1 MAEPTVAAGF
11 ARGLLDLA
19 ATQGAARGPLA
30 AAAGIDPADLEDQD
44 NRIPFA
50 AYVALMRA
58 AKAATGDPAL
68 ALHFGE
74 AMDIGQL
81 SIVGL
86 LGQACATTGEAFAQ
100 LNRYA
105 RLAVDIDLGATDRL
119 QLVQRGAAL
128 WLVDTRPDP
137 DDFPELTESGFA
149 RMAASGRRLGLAAP
163 ILEVHV
169 THEEPPYRDEYER
182 IFQAPVRFGSS
193 WNAVRIDP
201 AVMTRPIATQPRYVF
216 GVLSE
221 RAEALLAE
229 LEASKTMRGRVER
242 LLLPMLHTGQAAIA
256 PVARQLGLSRQTLY
270 RRLRA
275 EGVTFEAVLDGL
287 RHRLALHYLQ
297 GRKVSVNETA
307 YLVGFSDRAAFS
319 RAFKRWT
326 GTGPGA
332 ARSGR
337 ES

>member
-1 MAEPTVAAGF
+1 
-11 ARGLLDLA
+11 
-19 ATQGAARGPLA
+19 
-30 AAAGIDPADLEDQD
+30 
-44 NRIPFA
+44 
-50 AYVALMRA
+50 
-58 AKAATGDPAL
+58 
-68 ALHFGE
+68 
-74 AMDIGQL
+74 
-81 SIVGL
+81 
-86 LGQACATTGEAFAQ
+86 
-100 LNRYA
+100 
-105 RLAVDIDLGATDRL
+105 
-119 QLVQRGAAL
+119 
-128 WLVDTRPDP
+128 
-137 DDFPELTESGFA
+137 
-149 RMAASGRRLGLAAP
+149 LAAP